1 MTLGRNDPCA
11 CGSGRKYKRCCG
23 APSTAGIQEDSVKNT
38 ITITARGTWT
48 EEGRQLFAAHALAQR
63 FDRFL
68 RQIDDGLREEG
79 VPIPDRPEAA
89 VRAAEKATGK
99 ALPADVPDRDP
110 LPMAY
115 EGGDMVLRIRRW
127 YQERYKGALGPAVRI
142 ESEFQFLQLIE
153 EIDQKLTESGVP
165 IPGRP
170 MAAGFE
176 FCTLLKE
183 ELRGYPLDRE
193 PVPGRYTGDDLLI
206 HMDRWYKDRYGDRLK
221 MDGTQG
227 AVVVLIRGTPWVA
240 DLPFIIGSGKGV
252 RFVCEYGRPTTLP
265 SKPNVIRRGDPP
277 PPPADYNVLKSIR
290 DLPDGL
296 AKSLTEAERE
306 EVLSGFLLGRRVHAA
321 LDRLKRGQGL
331 VEMARGDLHAAVTHL
346 SEKWVKAG
354 QSKWASLQ
362 AAEKIL
368 KAYIEEADGTYKF
381 SHKLSDLTTQAEHL
395 GLPRVDT
402 GWTQDIQCPAGVRYG
417 QPAVSVSEAVTAHH
431 ASLRMLA
438 HVAEH
443 LKPARQGS

>member
-1 MTLGRNDPCA
+1 MTPGRNAPCT
-11 CGSGRKYKRCCG
+11 CGSGRKYKRCC
-23 APSTAGIQEDSVKNT
+23 AARSTAGIQEDKVNNT
-38 ITITARGTWT
+38 ITITATGTWT
-48 EEGRQLFAAHALAQR
+48 EEGRQFFAAHALAQR
-63 FDRFL
+63 FDRFV
-68 RQIDDGLREEG
+68 RHIDDRLREEG

-89 VRAAEKATGK
+89 VRAAEKATGT
-99 ALPADVPDRDP
+99 ALPNDVPDRDP
-110 LPMAY
+110 LPMVY
-115 EGGDMVLRIRRW
+115 EGEDRVLRIRRW
-127 YQERYKGALGPAVRI
+127 YQERYKGALEPSTRI
-142 ESEFQFLQLIE
+142 ESESQFLQLIE
-153 EIDQKLTESGVP
+153 EIDQKLAERGVP

-170 MAAGFE
+170 IAAGFE
-176 FCTLLKE
+176 FCSLLKE
-183 ELRGYPLDRE
+183 ELRGYPLDRK
-193 PVPGRYTGDDLLI
+193 PVSGRYTGDDLLI
-206 HMDRWYKDRYGDRLK
+206 HMDRWYKDRYGDRLN
-221 MDGTQG
+221 MDGTEG
-227 AVVVLIRGTPWVA
+227 AVVLLIRGTPWVA

-265 SKPNVIRRGDPP
+265 SKPKVMRRGDQP
-277 PPPADYNVLKSIR
+277 PPPADYNVLDAIR

-296 AKSLTEAERE
+296 AKSLTGAERE
-306 EVLSGFLLGRRVHAA
+306 EVLNGFLLGRRAHVA
-321 LDRLKRGQGL
+321 LGRLKRGQGL

-368 KAYIEEADGTYKF
+368 KAYIEEAGGSYKF
-381 SHKLSDLTTQAEHL
+381 SHELSDLRTQAEKL
-395 GLPRVDT
+395 GLPRVHT

-443 LKPARQGS
+443 LRPARPK